1 MTDLVTTTT
10 TAMVNQRQTLNEMV
24 ARYLLELQVTPN
36 SKITYSRG
44 MKKFC
49 TWLTAN
55 PPERMDHGTLV
66 KYRNYLLE
74 QKLSSLT
81 VNSYI
86 SAVRSFFAWA
96 EVSGVYVNVASKLKG
111 QRKAKGFLKDALNSE
126 QVWQLLSSIDR
137 GSIIGLRDHAMI
149 NLLVRSGLRTMETA
163 QLLVKDVRSHS
174 GTTILLVKGKNRSTK
189 DDFVVLTPGALAP
202 IQDYLR
208 ARGDVEEDEPLF
220 ASHSDRNSGG
230 KLSTRTIRDIVKS
243 RLRDIGIDDKRI
255 SAHSLRHTCISL
267 AIQGGASLL
276 EAQQMARHSSSN
288 TTMIYV
294 HTSDRL
300 KNSAECRV
308 DEFLSKARPQT
319 RNCGNGKTS
328 DDADD

>member
-10 TAMVNQRQTLNEMV
+10 TVINQIRALNELV

-36 SKITYSRG
+36 SKITYGRG

-66 KYRNYLLE
+66 KYRNYLLG

-111 QRKAKGFLKDALNSE
+111 QRKAKGFLKDALSPE

-137 GSIIGLRDHAMI
+137 GNIIGIRDHALI
-149 NLLVRSGLRTMETA
+149 NLLVRSGLRTIETA
-163 QLLVKDVRSHS
+163 RLLVKDVRSHS
-174 GTTILLVKGKNRSTK
+174 GTTILLVQGKNRSTK
-189 DDFVVLTPGALAP
+189 DDFVVLTPSALAP
-202 IQDYLR
+202 IQEYLR
-208 ARGDVEEDEPLF
+208 ARGDVTEDEPLF
-220 ASHSDRNSGG
+220 TSHSDRNAGG

-243 RLRDIGIDDKRI
+243 RLRDIGIDDQRI

-294 HTSDRL
+294 HTSDRVN
-300 KNSAECRV
+300 NSAEYRV
-308 DEFLSKARPQT
+308 DQVLADVSPET
-319 RNCGNGKTS
+319 RNYGSRFNS
-328 DDADD
+328 EEDDD